1 MKFSIAVK
9 YYQGLYAL
17 IQIYKRRVNHEN
29 FMKKAAAAMIAML
42 AVVAVFGTSVPAQA
56 ASKAPKSLSVKVTT
70 KTVDIKGKSTISV
83 KSVKPAN
90 ASKAVTYKSSNKK
103 IATVSSKGVV
113 TGKKAGK
120 VNITVT
126 SKKNKKVKKVVKIT
140 VKNLKPSSVKVSA
153 VKATVVVG
161 KTNTLKAAVKPAGV
175 YCPVKWTSSNK
186 AVATVSSNGK
196 VTGKK
201 AGTATITVKATQK
214 NSKGKYLST
223 TCKVTVVDKTPASVS
238 KQQVY
243 VSPEWLKSAMSG
255 LQKGYE
261 NVFVS
266 EVAWGDTAGD
276 KNYNAGHIPG
286 AYHINSDAVEYDD
299 CDPWPYGDGKDD
311 FGLYDE
317 KDVKPEDNFNIRS
330 GKQLS
335 EFLKRNGITKDTKVV
350 LYGRSASDSSVT
362 RVAFAMLYAGVEDVK
377 VVDGGMQAW
386 KAAGY
391 DVETKVNEQKAGG
404 DDYSFGTT
412 VPAHPEYIL
421 SAEDAKDKLQ
431 NDANFR
437 LVSIRSTKEF
447 EGEETGYGYI
457 DYAGEPLGAVWGHNT
472 DDGSYV
478 ENGKVVGIDKVKSI
492 LAESDSSL
500 DNELSFY
507 CGTGWRATIPFLI
520 CYQNGV
526 KNISVYDGGWWLWQL
541 NWQKDKAAWPIQD
554 VSADVAKNYA
564 QLSFAAEEVNKDAS
578 GKMLVAGASAAE
590 NKLACWPARV
600 SSKVVYGSSDKKVAT
615 VDATGK
621 VTAVAAGEATITART
636 KAGNKATY
644 KVVVSPAQ

>member
-1 MKFSIAVK
+1 MK
-9 YYQGLYAL
+9 
-17 IQIYKRRVNHEN
+17 N

-120 VNITVT
+120 VNVTVT

-196 VTGKK
+196 VTAKK

-223 TCKVTVVDKTPASVS
+223 ACKVTVVDKTPASVS

-404 DDYSFGTT
+404 DNYSFGTT

-541 NWQKDKAAWPIQD
+541 NWQIDKAAWPIQD

-578 GKMLVAGASAAE
+578 GKMLVAGA
-590 NKLACWPARV
+590 
-600 SSKVVYGSSDKKVAT
+600 
-615 VDATGK
+615 
-621 VTAVAAGEATITART
+621 ART

>member
-1 MKFSIAVK
+1 MK
-9 YYQGLYAL
+9 
-17 IQIYKRRVNHEN
+17 N

-196 VTGKK
+196 VTAKK

-447 EGEETGYGYI
+447 VGEETGYGYI

-478 ENGKVVGIDKVKSI
+478 ENGKVVGIDKVKTI

>member
-1 MKFSIAVK
+1 MK
-9 YYQGLYAL
+9 
-17 IQIYKRRVNHEN
+17 N
-29 FMKKAAAAMIAML
+29 FMKKAAVAMIAML

-161 KTNTLKAAVKPAGV
+161 KTNTLKATVKPAGV

-196 VTGKK
+196 VTAKK

-223 TCKVTVVDKTPASVS
+223 ACKVTVVDKTPASVS

-299 CDPWPYGDGKDD
+299 CAPWPYGDGKDD

-404 DDYSFGTT
+404 DNYSFGTT
-412 VPAHPEYIL
+412 VPAHPE
-421 SAEDAKDKLQ
+421 
-431 NDANFR
+431 
-437 LVSIRSTKEF
+437 
-447 EGEETGYGYI
+447 
-457 DYAGEPLGAVWGHNT
+457 
-472 DDGSYV
+472 
-478 ENGKVVGIDKVKSI
+478 
-492 LAESDSSL
+492 
-500 DNELSFY
+500 
-507 CGTGWRATIPFLI
+507 
-520 CYQNGV
+520 
-526 KNISVYDGGWWLWQL
+526 
-541 NWQKDKAAWPIQD
+541 
-554 VSADVAKNYA
+554 
-564 QLSFAAEEVNKDAS
+564 
-578 GKMLVAGASAAE
+578 
-590 NKLACWPARV
+590 
-600 SSKVVYGSSDKKVAT
+600 
-615 VDATGK
+615 
-621 VTAVAAGEATITART
+621 
-636 KAGNKATY
+636 
-644 KVVVSPAQ
+644 

>member
-1 MKFSIAVK
+1 MK
-9 YYQGLYAL
+9 
-17 IQIYKRRVNHEN
+17 N

-196 VTGKK
+196 VTAKK

-223 TCKVTVVDKTPASVS
+223 TCKITVVDKTPASVS

-299 CDPWPYGDGKDD
+299 CAPGPYGDGKDD

-386 KAAGY
+386 KNAGY

-404 DDYSFGTT
+404 DNYSFGTT

-447 EGEETGYGYI
+447 EGEKTGYGYI

-564 QLSFAAEEVNKDAS
+564 QLSFAAEEA
-578 GKMLVAGASAAE
+578 
-590 NKLACWPARV
+590 V
-600 SSKVVYGSSDKKVAT
+600 SYTHLKQ
-615 VDATGK
+615 
-621 VTAVAAGEATITART
+621 RM
-636 KAGNKATY
+636 
-644 KVVVSPAQ
+644 QL

>member
-1 MKFSIAVK
+1 MK
-9 YYQGLYAL
+9 
-17 IQIYKRRVNHEN
+17 N

-153 VKATVVVG
+153 AKATVVVG

-196 VTGKK
+196 VTAKK
-201 AGTATITVKATQK
+201 TGTATITVKATQN

-335 EFLKRNGITKDTKVV
+335 EFLKRNGITKDTRVV

-404 DDYSFGTT
+404 DNYSFGTT

-526 KNISVYDGGWWLWQL
+526 
-541 NWQKDKAAWPIQD
+541 D

>member
-1 MKFSIAVK
+1 MKK
-9 YYQGLYAL
+9 
-17 IQIYKRRVNHEN
+17 

-42 AVVAVFGTSVPAQA
+42 AVVAVFGISVPAQA

-103 IATVSSKGVV
+103 IATVSSKGVI

-153 VKATVVVG
+153 SKATVAVG
-161 KTNTLKAAVKPAGV
+161 KTSTLKATVKPAGV

-196 VTGKK
+196 VTAKK

-214 NSKGKYLST
+214 NSKGKYLSAA
-223 TCKVTVVDKTPASVS
+223 CKVTVVDKVVDKVPAAVS

-266 EVAWGDTAGD
+266 EVAWGTTEGD

-412 VPAHPEYIL
+412 IPAHPEYIL

-437 LVSIRSTKEF
+437 LVSIRSTAEF
-447 EGEETGYGYI
+447 EGEKTGYGYI

-478 ENGKVVGIDKVKSI
+478 ENGKVVGLDKVKSI

-526 KNISVYDGGWWLWQL
+526 KNISLYDGGWWLWQL

-578 GKMLVAGASAAE
+578 GKVLVAGASAAE

>member
-1 MKFSIAVK
+1 
-9 YYQGLYAL
+9 
-17 IQIYKRRVNHEN
+17 
-29 FMKKAAAAMIAML
+29 MKKKIKKQALGLLALVVVMAVAFAAIP
-42 AVVAVFGTSVPAQA
+42 SEA
-56 ASKAPKSLSVKVTT
+56 ASKKPTKMSLKVTA
-70 KTVDIKGKSTISV
+70 KTIDIKGHATISV
-83 KSVKPAN
+83 KSVKPSK
-90 ASKAVTYKSSNKK
+90 ASKAVTFKSGNKK

-113 TGKKAGK
+113 KGKKAGK
-120 VNITVT
+120 V
-126 SKKNKKVKKVVKIT
+126 KIT
-140 VKNLKPSSVKVSA
+140 VAAKANKKLKKSVTMKVKDLKPTSISISA
-153 VKATVVVG
+153 SKAVLYVG
-161 KTNTLKAAVKPAGV
+161 GTKTLKSIVKPSGV
-175 YCPVKWTSSNK
+175 YCPVKWSSGNK
-186 AVATVSSNGK
+186 AVATVSS
-196 VTGKK
+196 TGKI
-201 AGTATITVKATQK
+201 TAKK
-214 NSKGKYLST
+214 PG
-223 TCKVTVVDKTPASVS
+223 
-238 KQQVY
+238 
-243 VSPEWLKSAMSG
+243 MSG

-478 ENGKVVGIDKVKSI
+478 ENGKVVGIDKVKTI

>member
-1 MKFSIAVK
+1 MK
-9 YYQGLYAL
+9 
-17 IQIYKRRVNHEN
+17 N

-196 VTGKK
+196 VTAKK

-223 TCKVTVVDKTPASVS
+223 TCKITVVDKTPASVS

-299 CDPWPYGDGKDD
+299 CAPGPYGDGKDD

-386 KAAGY
+386 KNAGY

-404 DDYSFGTT
+404 DNYSFGTT

-447 EGEETGYGYI
+447 EGEKTGYGYI

-578 GKMLVAGASAAE
+578 GKMLVAGASAGR
-590 NKLACWPARV
+590 K
-600 SSKVVYGSSDKKVAT
+600 
-615 VDATGK
+615 
-621 VTAVAAGEATITART
+621 
-636 KAGNKATY
+636 
-644 KVVVSPAQ
+644 

>member
-1 MKFSIAVK
+1 MK
-9 YYQGLYAL
+9 
-17 IQIYKRRVNHEN
+17 N
-29 FMKKAAAAMIAML
+29 FMKKATAAMIAML

-196 VTGKK
+196 VTAKK

-404 DDYSFGTT
+404 DNYSFGTT

-615 VDATGK
+615 VDAT
-621 VTAVAAGEATITART
+621 
-636 KAGNKATY
+636 
-644 KVVVSPAQ
+644 

>member
-1 MKFSIAVK
+1 MK
-9 YYQGLYAL
+9 
-17 IQIYKRRVNHEN
+17 N

-196 VTGKK
+196 VTAKK

-404 DDYSFGTT
+404 DNYSFGTT

-478 ENGKVVGIDKVKSI
+478 ENGKVV
-492 LAESDSSL
+492 
-500 DNELSFY
+500 
-507 CGTGWRATIPFLI
+507 
-520 CYQNGV
+520 
-526 KNISVYDGGWWLWQL
+526 
-541 NWQKDKAAWPIQD
+541 
-554 VSADVAKNYA
+554 
-564 QLSFAAEEVNKDAS
+564 
-578 GKMLVAGASAAE
+578 
-590 NKLACWPARV
+590 
-600 SSKVVYGSSDKKVAT
+600 
-615 VDATGK
+615 
-621 VTAVAAGEATITART
+621 
-636 KAGNKATY
+636 
-644 KVVVSPAQ
+644 

>member
-1 MKFSIAVK
+1 MK
-9 YYQGLYAL
+9 
-17 IQIYKRRVNHEN
+17 N

-70 KTVDIKGKSTISV
+70 KTVDIKGKATISV

-153 VKATVVVG
+153 AKATVVVG
-161 KTNTLKAAVKPAGV
+161 KTNTLKATVKPAGV

-186 AVATVSSNGK
+186 TVATVSSNGK
-196 VTGKK
+196 VTAKK

-404 DDYSFGTT
+404 DNYSFGTT

-554 VSADVAKNYA
+554 VSADVVKNYA
-564 QLSFAAEEVNKDAS
+564 QLSFAAEEVNKDVS

-621 VTAVAAGEATITART
+621 VTAVAAGEATIF
-636 KAGNKATY
+636 
-644 KVVVSPAQ
+644 SI

>member
-1 MKFSIAVK
+1 MK
-9 YYQGLYAL
+9 
-17 IQIYKRRVNHEN
+17 N

-196 VTGKK
+196 VTAKK

-299 CDPWPYGDGKDD
+299 CAPWPYGDGKDD

-404 DDYSFGTT
+404 DNYSFGTT

-520 CYQNGV
+520 FYQNGV
-526 KNISVYDGGWWLWQL
+526 KYISVYDGGWWLWQL

-554 VSADVAKNYA
+554 VSADVVKNYA
-564 QLSFAAEEVNKDAS
+564 QLSFAAEEV
-578 GKMLVAGASAAE
+578 
-590 NKLACWPARV
+590 
-600 SSKVVYGSSDKKVAT
+600 
-615 VDATGK
+615 
-621 VTAVAAGEATITART
+621 TIFL
-636 KAGNKATY
+636 
-644 KVVVSPAQ
+644 

>member
-1 MKFSIAVK
+1 MRK
-9 YYQGLYAL
+9 L
-17 IQIYKRRVNHEN
+17 
-29 FMKKAAAAMIAML
+29 
-42 AVVAVFGTSVPAQA
+42 QA
-56 ASKAPKSLSVKVTT
+56 
-70 KTVDIKGKSTISV
+70 
-83 KSVKPAN
+83 
-90 ASKAVTYKSSNKK
+90 
-103 IATVSSKGVV
+103 
-113 TGKKAGK
+113 
-120 VNITVT
+120 
-126 SKKNKKVKKVVKIT
+126 
-140 VKNLKPSSVKVSA
+140 
-153 VKATVVVG
+153 
-161 KTNTLKAAVKPAGV
+161 
-175 YCPVKWTSSNK
+175 
-186 AVATVSSNGK
+186 
-196 VTGKK
+196 
-201 AGTATITVKATQK
+201 
-214 NSKGKYLST
+214 
-223 TCKVTVVDKTPASVS
+223 
-238 KQQVY
+238 
-243 VSPEWLKSAMSG
+243 
-255 LQKGYE
+255 
-261 NVFVS
+261 
-266 EVAWGDTAGD
+266 
-276 KNYNAGHIPG
+276 
-286 AYHINSDAVEYDD
+286 
-299 CDPWPYGDGKDD
+299 KDD

-404 DDYSFGTT
+404 DNYSFGTT

-421 SAEDAKDKLQ
+421 SAEDAKDKRQ

-554 VSADVAKNYA
+554 VSADVVKNYA
-564 QLSFAAEEVNKDAS
+564 QLSFAAEEVNEDAS

>member
-1 MKFSIAVK
+1 MK
-9 YYQGLYAL
+9 
-17 IQIYKRRVNHEN
+17 N

-42 AVVAVFGTSVPAQA
+42 AVVAVFGTSVPTQA

-90 ASKAVTYKSSNKK
+90 ASKAVIYKSSNKK
-103 IATVSSKGVV
+103 IATVTSKGVV
-113 TGKKAGK
+113 TDKKAGK

-153 VKATVVVG
+153 AKATVVVG
-161 KTNTLKAAVKPAGV
+161 KTNTLKATIKPAGV

-196 VTGKK
+196 VTAKK

-214 NSKGKYLST
+214 NSKGKYLSAA
-223 TCKVTVVDKTPASVS
+223 CKVTVVEKTPAAVS
-238 KQQVY
+238 KQRVY

-299 CDPWPYGDGKDD
+299 CDPWPYG
-311 FGLYDE
+311 
-317 KDVKPEDNFNIRS
+317 
-330 GKQLS
+330 
-335 EFLKRNGITKDTKVV
+335 
-350 LYGRSASDSSVT
+350 VT

-478 ENGKVVGIDKVKSI
+478 DNGKVVGIDKVKSI

-507 CGTGWRATIPFLI
+507 CGTGWRCGNGAKDFGSLENLFLAFVVLVVI
-520 CYQNGV
+520 LFV
-526 KNISVYDGGWWLWQL
+526 KHWTKGY
-541 NWQKDKAAWPIQD
+541 
-554 VSADVAKNYA
+554 
-564 QLSFAAEEVNKDAS
+564 LS
-578 GKMLVAGASAAE
+578 
-590 NKLACWPARV
+590 
-600 SSKVVYGSSDKKVAT
+600 SSSILIGIIVGYI
-615 VDATGK
+615 
-621 VTAVAAGEATITART
+621 VAAIMGYNPIPDLLSEWCEEHQP
-636 KAGNKATY
+636 
-644 KVVVSPAQ
+644 V

>member
-1 MKFSIAVK
+1 MK
-9 YYQGLYAL
+9 
-17 IQIYKRRVNHEN
+17 N

-42 AVVAVFGTSVPAQA
+42 AVVAVFGTSVPAQV

-196 VTGKK
+196 VTAKK
-201 AGTATITVKATQK
+201 TGTATITVKATQK

-404 DDYSFGTT
+404 DNYSFGTT

-554 VSADVAKNYA
+554 VSADVVKNYA

-600 SSKVVYGSSDKKVAT
+600 SSKVF
-615 VDATGK
+615 
-621 VTAVAAGEATITART
+621 TALPTRRL
-636 KAGNKATY
+636 
-644 KVVVSPAQ
+644 QQ

>member
-1 MKFSIAVK
+1 MK
-9 YYQGLYAL
+9 
-17 IQIYKRRVNHEN
+17 N

-196 VTGKK
+196 VTAKK

-350 LYGRSASDSSVT
+350 LYGRSASDSSNKSCVCN
-362 RVAFAMLYAGVEDVK
+362 ALC
-377 VVDGGMQAW
+377 
-386 KAAGY
+386 
-391 DVETKVNEQKAGG
+391 
-404 DDYSFGTT
+404 
-412 VPAHPEYIL
+412 
-421 SAEDAKDKLQ
+421 
-431 NDANFR
+431 
-437 LVSIRSTKEF
+437 RS
-447 EGEETGYGYI
+447 
-457 DYAGEPLGAVWGHNT
+457 
-472 DDGSYV
+472 
-478 ENGKVVGIDKVKSI
+478 
-492 LAESDSSL
+492 
-500 DNELSFY
+500 
-507 CGTGWRATIPFLI
+507 
-520 CYQNGV
+520 
-526 KNISVYDGGWWLWQL
+526 
-541 NWQKDKAAWPIQD
+541 
-554 VSADVAKNYA
+554 
-564 QLSFAAEEVNKDAS
+564 
-578 GKMLVAGASAAE
+578 
-590 NKLACWPARV
+590 
-600 SSKVVYGSSDKKVAT
+600 
-615 VDATGK
+615 
-621 VTAVAAGEATITART
+621 
-636 KAGNKATY
+636 
-644 KVVVSPAQ
+644 

>member
-1 MKFSIAVK
+1 
-9 YYQGLYAL
+9 
-17 IQIYKRRVNHEN
+17 
-29 FMKKAAAAMIAML
+29 MKKKIKKQALGLL
-42 AVVAVFGTSVPAQA
+42 ALVVVMAVAFTAIPSKA
-56 ASKAPKSLSVKVTT
+56 ASKKPTKMSLKVTA
-70 KTVDIKGKSTISV
+70 KTIDIKGHATISV
-83 KSVKPAN
+83 KSVKPSK
-90 ASKAVTYKSSNKK
+90 ASKAVTFKSGNKK

-120 VNITVT
+120 VKITVT
-126 SKKNKKVKKVVKIT
+126 AKANKKLKKSVTMKVKDLKPTSISISASKAALYVGGTKTLKST
-140 VKNLKPSSVKVSA
+140 VKPS
-153 VKATVVVG
+153 
-161 KTNTLKAAVKPAGV
+161 GV
-175 YCPVKWTSSNK
+175 YCPVKWSSGNK
-186 AVATVSSNGK
+186 AVATVSS
-196 VTGKK
+196 TGKITAK
-201 AGTATITVKATQK
+201 KPGTATITVRATQK
-214 NSKGKYLST
+214 NNKKKYLAKS
-223 TCKVTVVDKTPASVS
+223 CKVTVKVKNVP
-238 KQQVY
+238 KRQVY
-243 VSPEWLKSAMSG
+243 VSPEWYKSASEG
-255 LQKGYE
+255 QQSGYE
-261 NVFVS
+261 HVFLA
-266 EVAWGDTAGD
+266 EVAYGKTEND
-276 KNYNAGHIPG
+276 KAYNEAHIPG

-404 DDYSFGTT
+404 DNYSFGTT

>member
-1 MKFSIAVK
+1 MK
-9 YYQGLYAL
+9 
-17 IQIYKRRVNHEN
+17 N

-196 VTGKK
+196 VTAKK
-201 AGTATITVKATQK
+201 TGTATITVKATQK

-404 DDYSFGTT
+404 DNYSFGTT

-590 NKLACWPARV
+590 NKLL
-600 SSKVVYGSSDKKVAT
+600 
-615 VDATGK
+615 
-621 VTAVAAGEATITART
+621 AGRH
-636 KAGNKATY
+636 
-644 KVVVSPAQ
+644 V

>member
-1 MKFSIAVK
+1 MK
-9 YYQGLYAL
+9 
-17 IQIYKRRVNHEN
+17 N

-153 VKATVVVG
+153 AKATVVVG
-161 KTNTLKAAVKPAGV
+161 KTNTLKVAVKPAGV

-196 VTGKK
+196 VTAKK

-223 TCKVTVVDKTPASVS
+223 ACKVTVVDKTPASVS

-404 DDYSFGTT
+404 DNYSFGTT

-541 NWQKDKAAWPIQD
+541 NWQKDKVAWPIRTYLQ
-554 VSADVAKNYA
+554 
-564 QLSFAAEEVNKDAS
+564 
-578 GKMLVAGASAAE
+578 MLQRTMHS
-590 NKLACWPARV
+590 LALQQ
-600 SSKVVYGSSDKKVAT
+600 KK
-615 VDATGK
+615 
-621 VTAVAAGEATITART
+621 
-636 KAGNKATY
+636 
-644 KVVVSPAQ
+644 